1 MPPVRLLCRAGCAAR
16 GCGGP
21 FCFKTPLDSSCTAGA
36 MLADLSFH
44 DQALEAAL
52 QAHLR
57 RGRRTVVV
65 RWAAFRAVLVA
76 AVTVR

>member
-1 MPPVRLLCRAGCAAR
+1 
-16 GCGGP
+16 
-21 FCFKTPLDSSCTAGA
+21 
-36 MLADLSFH
+36 MLADLSFR

-65 RWAAFRAVLVA
+65 RWAAFRAVLLA
-76 AVTVR
+76 AVTVKLSGF